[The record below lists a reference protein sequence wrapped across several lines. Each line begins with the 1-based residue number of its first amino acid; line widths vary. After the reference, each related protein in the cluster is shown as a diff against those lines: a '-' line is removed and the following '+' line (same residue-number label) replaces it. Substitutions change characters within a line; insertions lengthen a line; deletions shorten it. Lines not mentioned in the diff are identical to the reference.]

1 MRGRGVASPS
11 RRDEFK
17 TKECHLLDTEVER
30 MTGAAE
36 GSESLREAALS
47 IYDAIFGGQDSV
59 EIDGETYPVEK
70 TSKNNLLSV
79 RIDSLFFVEQNPS
92 KSSKWAE
99 MAREGH
105 QIMWVMKGRSYL
117 ARVMDGKFLDLKRKT

>member
-1 MRGRGVASPS
+1 
-11 RRDEFK
+11 
-17 TKECHLLDTEVER
+17 

-79 RIDSLFFVEQNPS
+79 RIDPLFFVEQNPS

-117 ARVMDGKFLDLKRKT
+117 ARVMDGKFLDLKRKH